1 MLTIDYRKTG
11 ELIPYINNSRTHSEQ
26 QVQQVAASIKEFGF
40 TNPILID
47 EDSGIIAGHG
57 RLQAAQM
64 MGMDEVPTI
73 TLEGLTEAQRKAY
86 VIADNQLALNAG
98 WDLDALKVELER
110 LGELDFDIDLL
121 GFDDDMLAGLMEEE
135 PAEGLTDEDEV
146 PELEDDPV
154 TVEGDVW
161 ILGNHRLMCGD
172 STSIDAVDK
181 LMDGKKAALIHADPP
196 YGMGKEG
203 DGVLNDNLYRE
214 KLDRFQMDWWNTF
227 RGVISDNASA
237 YIWGNPLDLWRLWYC
252 GGLKDADDIQL
263 QNEIVWAKPSGIGQ
277 KSDLMRSYSINTER
291 CLFFLLGGQGYD
303 NNADNYWDG
312 WDAIRLYLVGEK
324 QKSGISNEQI
334 KEVTN
339 TSHTHYWT
347 TSQWA
352 FPTSE
357 HYAAIKK
364 LANGAGF
371 NKEYVALK
379 KEYEDLKKEHDK
391 LKKEFY
397 ALRAYFDN
405 THDNMNEVWEF
416 GRVTNDERH
425 GHATPKPVDMMERVM
440 NSSLAKGGLCVE
452 PFAGSGS
459 TLIAAEKTKRI
470 CYTMELQPKY
480 CDVII
485 KRWQDFTGQEAVME
499 STGDKFNDMYINGRK
514 SDFAD
519 ANLGELKA
527 VK

>member
-1 MLTIDYRKTG
+1 MLSVEYKATG
-11 ELIPYINNSRTHSEQ
+11 ELIPYVNNSRTHSQE

-98 WDLDALKVELER
+98 WDLDALKVEIDR
-110 LGELDFDIDLL
+110 LTELDFDIDLL

-161 ILGNHRLMCGD
+161 VLGKHRLMCGD

-181 LMDGKKAALIHADPP
+181 LMDGNKADMVFTDPP
-196 YGMGKEG
+196 YNI
-203 DGVLNDNLYRE
+203 DYQGVSDKRE
-214 KLDRFQMDWWNTF
+214 KIKNDKMPDSDFKDFLIQSVMSCETMYVCCSWQYSHLFKEAMEEMARKPKAMIIWNKVNPAQHLDKYFKQH
-227 RGVISDNASA
+227 
-237 YIWGNPLDLWRLWYC
+237 
-252 GGLKDADDIQL
+252 
-263 QNEIVWAKPSGIGQ
+263 EIIFYYGDFGGQ
-277 KSDLMRSYSINTER
+277 KTLRGDIWEMKRQRNT
-291 CLFFLLGGQGYD
+291 
-303 NNADNYWDG
+303 
-312 WDAIRLYLVGEK
+312 V
-324 QKSGISNEQI
+324 
-334 KEVTN
+334 
-339 TSHTHYWT
+339 H
-347 TSQWA
+347 
-352 FPTSE
+352 PT
-357 HYAAIKK
+357 
-364 LANGAGF
+364 
-371 NKEYVALK
+371 
-379 KEYEDLKKEHDK
+379 
-391 LKKEFY
+391 
-397 ALRAYFDN
+397 
-405 THDNMNEVWEF
+405 M
-416 GRVTNDERH
+416 
-425 GHATPKPVDMMERVM
+425 KPVELIDMAMADQPEKKKVYD
-440 NSSLAKGGLCVE
+440 GFG
-452 PFAGSGS
+452 GSGS
-459 TLIAAEKTKRI
+459 TLISCEKNHRD
-470 CYTMELQPKY
+470 CYMMELDPKY